1 MFEHVYNIL
10 LSGGF
15 VVPPLLLGTLLLWF
29 YLGKRYVLL
38 KKVAGIKVREM
49 LDSSPPK
56 GLLGFAQR
64 EFERF
69 SSSSSSSGEF
79 LYCSEEVIL
88 SCEHYLSKGKT
99 VIKSIVLVA
108 PLLGLL
114 GTVNGMIETFGS
126 LTDMNLFSSTGGIAG
141 GIGQAL
147 ISTQMGL
154 LVAIPG
160 ILLERMLRKREE
172 ELRCDILQLR
182 ELYLGKCH
190 ANQT

>member
-1 MFEHVYNIL
+1 M
-10 LSGGF
+10 
-15 VVPPLLLGTLLLWF
+15 
-29 YLGKRYVLL
+29 
-38 KKVAGIKVREM
+38 
-49 LDSSPPK
+49 
-56 GLLGFAQR
+56 
-64 EFERF
+64 
-69 SSSSSSSGEF
+69 
-79 LYCSEEVIL
+79 